1 MKTWDKVN
9 SGMLK
14 MYYAEVLAKLPVAQ
28 HFLFGDL
35 LPFPTPPSPLLS
47 AVDSTHQHSDTCS
60 HLPSL
65 DPTTPTPTTTE
76 VAGKEIRKDSKGH
89 LHVVG
94 EVGFADCCG
103 IAIPS
108 RFAAA
113 EEERRKNNGVS
124 TAAGGGLRRIP
135 FD

>member
-1 MKTWDKVN
+1 
-9 SGMLK
+9 MLK

-35 LPFPTPPSPLLS
+35 LPFPAPPLPALDS
-47 AVDSTHQHSDTCS
+47 AHQHSAACS
-60 HLPSL
+60 HGSTNH
-65 DPTTPTPTTTE
+65 DKPTTTTTTE
-76 VAGKEIRKDSKGH
+76 VGGKEIRQDSSGH

-94 EVGFADCCG
+94 EVGFGDCCG

-113 EEERRKNNGVS
+113 EEERRKNNGVVS
-124 TAAGGGLRRIP
+124 GGNGALRRIP

>member
-1 MKTWDKVN
+1 MLDDISGVKTWDKVN

-28 HFLFGDL
+28 HFLFGAL
-35 LPFPTPPSPLLS
+35 LPFPDADPLDVAHEHTS
-47 AVDSTHQHSDTCS
+47 ACTHSTSEDG
-60 HLPSL
+60 
-65 DPTTPTPTTTE
+65 
-76 VAGKEIRKDSKGH
+76 AIRKDSHGH

-94 EVGFADCCG
+94 EVGFGDCCG

-113 EEERRKNNGVS
+113 EEERRRNNGVPLGD
-124 TAAGGGLRRIP
+124 AATGALRRIP

>member
-1 MKTWDKVN
+1 
-9 SGMLK
+9 

-35 LPFPTPPSPLLS
+35 LPFPTPPSPTLTPS
-47 AVDSTHQHSDTCS
+47 DPTHQHSSACAHDA
-60 HLPSL
+60 PS
-65 DPTTPTPTTTE
+65 E
-76 VAGKEIRKDSKGH
+76 SGKEIRKDSRGH

-94 EVGFADCCG
+94 EVGFGDCCG

-113 EEERRKNNGVS
+113 EEERRKNNGVVS
-124 TAAGGGLRRIP
+124 EGNGPLRRIP